1 MAALVADWLRMD
13 PDRIRTLLDGRTGP
27 VTRPIRAEKAD
38 AIARVFAD
46 AGVEVYVVAHIE
58 AAPDDEAAAPDDA
71 DGAEASGADAA
82 TSGEEG
88 RSAASLPWEPESW
101 AASDDA
107 VFGGEGPWAPE
118 ADHEPWRPP
127 IDPAEQVRG
136 GVAVPDGSGAPD
148 GFAAGDASSGDAAG
162 DTAAEREA
170 APGGAPADDAVTAGD
185 TSPWPAD
192 DERTDLE
199 SWPDEGPSNLPEP
212 ADLEEEEADRLGP
225 AGARSA
231 VDSAFLTS
239 TRWVPSPHESEAG
252 SVERDPDAFAGG
264 RAAEGASESAGG
276 STRSGGSSRTVAR
289 THDDDRWW
297 IPRSAVQEERYE
309 VEASPPARPA
319 LRLYLLLA
327 LAVSL
332 LVLIVLQVV
341 NAGQTA
347 STGAAAF
354 DAGMRAYR
362 EGDFVAARKTWE
374 PLSDRGDARAAYYL
388 GHMAE
393 QGLGQSW
400 SNARA
405 ARYYRRAADAGLPE
419 AQMALA
425 ELHMR
430 GMGVDQD
437 AAAAV
442 ALYRAGAASGH
453 APAHYALGLAYLH
466 GTGVPRDFEAA
477 MSAFAAAARGGVQAA
492 ADMVAFAG
500 AVAGAVDGAVDGAAD
515 GAAAAIGTP

>member
-1 MAALVADWLRMD
+1 LSEQRFVVEVARPVPAAEVDAVAALVADWLRMD

-46 AGVEVYVVAHIE
+46 AGVEVYVVAHVE
-58 AAPDDEAAAPDDA
+58 AAPDDGAAGS
-71 DGAEASGADAA
+71 DGAGDHGATEEDAA
-82 TSGEEG
+82 TSGGEG

-101 AASDDA
+101 AAPDDTA
-107 VFGGEGPWAPE
+107 FRGESPWAPE

-127 IDPAEQVRG
+127 IDPAGQVPG
-136 GVAVPDGSGAPD
+136 GAEAAD
-148 GFAAGDASSGDAAG
+148 GFGATDGAAEHAAADDAA
-162 DTAAEREA
+162 TREA
-170 APGGAPADDAVTAGD
+170 ADDAMTAAD
-185 TSPWPAD
+185 RSTWPAD
-192 DERTDLE
+192 DERTDLDT
-199 SWPDEGPSNLPEP
+199 WPDAPPSNPP
-212 ADLEEEEADRLGP
+212 GADDLEEEADRLGP
-225 AGARSA
+225 AGTRSA

-239 TRWVPSPHESEAG
+239 TRWVPSPHESEAV
-252 SVERDPDAFAGG
+252 SVESDPDVFTDA
-264 RAAEGASESAGG
+264 RAAEGASASARASTPAGG
-276 STRSGGSSRTVAR
+276 PTRTVGR
-289 THDDDRWW
+289 TQDDDRWW
-297 IPRSAVQEERYE
+297 IPRSAAQAERYE
-309 VEASPPARPA
+309 VEEAPRARPP
-319 LRLYLLLA
+319 LRVYLLLA

-362 EGDFVAARKTWE
+362 EGDFVAARNTWE
-374 PLSDRGDARAAYYL
+374 PLSERGDARAAYYL

-393 QGLGQSW
+393 QGLGQAW

-405 ARYYRRAADAGLPE
+405 ARYYRQAADVGLPE

-442 ALYRAGAASGH
+442 ALYRAAAASGH
-453 APAHYALGLAYLH
+453 APAHYALGLAYVH

-477 MSAFAAAARGGVQAA
+477 LAAFAAAARGGVQAA
-492 ADMVAFAG
+492 ADLVAFAG
-500 AVAGAVDGAVDGAAD
+500 AVDGVAVGT
-515 GAAAAIGTP
+515 GTP